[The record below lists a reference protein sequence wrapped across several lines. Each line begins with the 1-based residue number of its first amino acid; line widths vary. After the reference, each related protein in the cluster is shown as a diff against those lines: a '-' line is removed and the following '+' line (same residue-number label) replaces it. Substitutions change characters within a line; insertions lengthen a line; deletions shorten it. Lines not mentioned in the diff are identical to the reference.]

1 MTEKS
6 KHDMNPKIS
15 SNADEMLRQFPNLR
29 YFLKRGNKVV
39 IADDGQ
45 SVEHVDGLE
54 RGETHQLLFVTYL
67 TRIFTQVSC
76 VNTHA
81 KCMQNHGSI
90 LPLLLGKDVL
100 RELMDGCEQTNTAFI
115 SFPQIEAHQQQNER
129 DQLPFATLLL
139 ACHHF
144 YCRSATST

>member
-1 MTEKS
+1 M
-6 KHDMNPKIS
+6 I
-15 SNADEMLRQFPNLR
+15 RQFPNLR

-54 RGETHQLLFVTYL
+54 GGETHQLLFVTYL

-76 VNTHA
+76 VNTHTE
-81 KCMQNHGSI
+81 CMQNHGSI

-100 RELMDGCEQTNTAFI
+100 RELMDGCEQTYPAFI
-115 SFPQIEAHQQQNER
+115 NFS
-129 DQLPFATLLL
+129 D
-139 ACHHF
+139 
-144 YCRSATST
+144 